1 MPLTFDTINRTINVA
16 VQSRELELQR
26 TIQGMQ
32 NPTTQD
38 LLVLQQQL
46 QQWTLMTNTQST
58 VVKEIGDLMKGIIQ
72 KAG

>member
-26 TIQGMQ
+26 TIQGLQ

-38 LLVLQQQL
+38 LLVMQQQL
-46 QQWTLMTNTQST
+46 QQWTLMTNTQSA
-58 VVKEIGDLMKGIIQ
+58 VVKELGDLLKSIIQ
-72 KAG
+72 KTG

>member
-26 TIQGMQ
+26 TIQGLQ

>member
-26 TIQGMQ
+26 TIQGLQ

-46 QQWTLMTNTQST
+46 QQWTLMTNTQSAI
-58 VVKEIGDLMKGIIQ
+58 VKELGDLLKSIVQ
-72 KAG
+72 KTG